1 MREHV
6 GRGGTCAHLRMLWDS
21 EAWRRK
27 PGRFSG
33 PPSCHRPLGSWRL
46 TLFRRAGFLGL
57 CPPGSWRREREPG
70 CDSMELRASPAAS
83 ALPSDMKTQT
93 GQTSTPAD
101 PEPLSHSEGQ
111 MGPFL
116 VCPGARHSLP
126 QVPIQGSPSRSWP
139 WLSRRLARLCV
150 FESAL
155 GFVGGTRSPPRGP
168 GLRGS
173 PRCEQQ
179 ILDGLYGALVGM
191 LATVIHP
198 HSPARAER

>member
-1 MREHV
+1 MGEHV

-33 PPSCHRPLGSWRL
+33 LPSCHRPRGSWRL

-57 CPPGSWRREREPG
+57 CPPDSWRWERETG
-70 CDSMELRASPAAS
+70 CDSVELRASPAAS
-83 ALPSDMKTQT
+83 ALASDVKTQT

-116 VCPGARHSLP
+116 VCLGAWHSFP
-126 QVPIQGSPSRSWP
+126 QGSLSRSWP
-139 WLSRRLARLCV
+139 
-150 FESAL
+150 
-155 GFVGGTRSPPRGP
+155 
-168 GLRGS
+168 
-173 PRCEQQ
+173 
-179 ILDGLYGALVGM
+179 
-191 LATVIHP
+191 
-198 HSPARAER
+198 